1 METWPVAWPPNHDG
15 GMMITLARAEPGHLP
30 AFKRELQDAFGAAVI
45 ETFGPLTDG
54 PIPSDEDIE
63 ESFAAPGAVI
73 LEILQDGQR
82 IGGAVLT
89 IDEETQENE
98 LGFFFIK
105 VGEEG
110 RGLGLEAWRAIEAI
124 FPETRVWVPHTP
136 YFEKRNIHFYLNK
149 CGFKIVEFYHDD
161 HRDPEMPELGEV
173 PGGDEMFRFEKI
185 MPAR

>member
-1 METWPVAWPPNHDG
+1 
-15 GMMITLARAEPGHLP
+15 MITIARAEPRHLP

-73 LEILQDGQR
+73 LEILRDGQR

-89 IDEETQENE
+89 IDEATQENE

-105 VGEEG
+105 AGEEG
-110 RGLGLEAWRAIEAI
+110 RGLGLAAWRAIEAM
-124 FPETRVWVPHTP
+124 FPETRVWVTHTP

-149 CGFKIVEFYHDD
+149 CGFRIVEFYHDD
-161 HRDPEMPELGEV
+161 HRDPEMPDLGEV